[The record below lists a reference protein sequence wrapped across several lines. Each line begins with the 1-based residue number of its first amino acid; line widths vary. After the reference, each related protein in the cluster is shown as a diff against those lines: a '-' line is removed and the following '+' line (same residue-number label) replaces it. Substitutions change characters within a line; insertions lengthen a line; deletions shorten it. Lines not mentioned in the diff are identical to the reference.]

1 MRINEF
7 VNDQLVD
14 VLNKYSEEPNK
25 VGSLLRQA
33 INNSENKEMIV
44 PVLGMQG
51 LGKSTL
57 INALLRE
64 NILPSEVDETTCV
77 PVEVKYGE
85 EERAEVH
92 FENTN
97 DIDIVNTQVELAN
110 YVDNNFNPA
119 NKKGVERIVLFRKN
133 DLLKSGLI
141 VVDLPGVGSL
151 TIENEN
157 TTKRYIEK

>member
-1 MRINEF
+1 MKIEEF

-25 VGSLLRQA
+25 VGTVLRQA

-85 EERAEVH
+85 EEKAEVH
-92 FENTN
+92 FENKS
-97 DIDIVNTQVELAN
+97 DITIVHTQAELAERVGVSHEFIRRN
-110 YVDNNFNPA
+110 ES
-119 NKKGVERIVLFRKN
+119 KKGKKSFSVDTVWKISLAVDVEPGKLFEI
-133 DLLKSGLI
+133 DMDELI
-141 VVDLPGVGSL
+141 
-151 TIENEN
+151 NQ
-157 TTKRYIEK
+157 